1 MLSAYSRNCLTRNST
16 SFKLCYARGSI
27 HAIVALLQSRR
38 ICRTPP
44 IHSRSYYGHV
54 FCTSCFYKY
63 IFSPTKA
70 DCSGDLTKKTSK
82 DAVVV
87 QK

>member
-1 MLSAYSRNCLTRNST
+1 MEEITTHDDVKTSNKNEKIVYNTYRTNCG
-16 SFKLCYARGSI
+16 LCC
-27 HAIVALLQSRR
+27 